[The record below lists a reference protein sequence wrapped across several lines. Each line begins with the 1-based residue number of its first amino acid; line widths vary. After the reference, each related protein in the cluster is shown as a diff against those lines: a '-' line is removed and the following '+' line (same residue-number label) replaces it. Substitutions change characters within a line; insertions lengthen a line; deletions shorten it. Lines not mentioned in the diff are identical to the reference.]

1 MAIPLA
7 VAGCGFDT
15 SATFNPDGSV
25 TVGLKFLFPN
35 SLMQGTNGATVS
47 GFTPSDIASDNASL
61 QARYPGARVT
71 VVTEGEESGA
81 LVSIPFKTEKAAF
94 DFLTA
99 PSQLSPSGATS
110 GTGMRLNLT
119 NTGGLFSSASHTTSG
134 GTDTYIFKTAPPP
147 PASPS
152 PGQTQVISGD
162 EVSSIFVITFSLT
175 VPHPITSAPGAL
187 FTIDHKTAIW
197 KLSWTQSQTLTA
209 TTGPDTGLVAS
220 VSHSP
225 DLRLTALVA
234 IIAVAIGVV
243 LGMLMPWRVMQR
255 TAPPPSS

>member
-1 MAIPLA
+1 MLLA
-7 VAGCGFDT
+7 VSGCGFDT
-15 SATFNPDGSV
+15 SATFNVDGSV
-25 TVGLKFLFPN
+25 TVGLKFLFPR

-47 GFTPSDIASDNASL
+47 GFSPSEIAADNARL
-61 QARYPGARVT
+61 QATYPGASVT

-94 DFLTA
+94 DFLIA

-110 GTGMRLNLT
+110 GTGMRLNLS

-134 GTDTYIFKTAPPP
+134 GTDTYTFKTAPPP
-147 PASPS
+147 PPSPS

-175 VPHPITSAPGAL
+175 VPHPISSAPGAL

-209 TTGPDTGLVAS
+209 TTGPDASLVAN
-220 VSHSP
+220 VSKAP
-225 DLRLTALVA
+225 DWRVIALVA
-234 IIAVAIGVV
+234 IVAVAVGVV

-255 TAPPPSS
+255 TAPPPSG

>member
-1 MAIPLA
+1 MLQRVARWGLAVAIPLA

-61 QARYPGARVT
+61 QAKYPGARVT

-110 GTGMRLNLT
+110 GTG
-119 NTGGLFSSASHTTSG
+119 
-134 GTDTYIFKTAPPP
+134 
-147 PASPS
+147 
-152 PGQTQVISGD
+152 
-162 EVSSIFVITFSLT
+162 
-175 VPHPITSAPGAL
+175 
-187 FTIDHKTAIW
+187 
-197 KLSWTQSQTLTA
+197 
-209 TTGPDTGLVAS
+209 
-220 VSHSP
+220 
-225 DLRLTALVA
+225 
-234 IIAVAIGVV
+234 
-243 LGMLMPWRVMQR
+243 
-255 TAPPPSS
+255 